1 MYIVRRTLILL
12 IVTGILL
19 SSCGPQEPG
28 QPTPDM
34 NAILTAGVGTFAASI
49 FQTQTA
55 MVPPATLTPTVTPTA
70 TVTPLGLLSPTAS
83 ATQFIL
89 IAPLAT
95 LNVTLTGTQYTPT
108 ANPNT
113 LAFGC
118 NNLLLLADETI
129 PSGTVFKPEEGFTKT
144 WKVANTGTCDWVYL
158 YHLVFVSGDS
168 LGGEPGTLGKVIPP
182 GKWTQ
187 LSINMQSPKAP
198 GTYTGYWRFADQSGN
213 MFGSTL
219 GVTIEVKANPPAA
232 TATFTVI
239 PTTVVPTTA
248 IPSVTS
254 TATATP
260 TP

>member
-1 MYIVRRTLILL
+1 MYNARQILILL
-12 IVTGILL
+12 LTTGVLL
-19 SSCGPQEPG
+19 SACAPQATG

-55 MVPPATLTPTVTPTA
+55 MAPSVTLTPTVTPTA
-70 TVTPLGLLSPTAS
+70 TATPLGLLSPTAS

-187 LSINMQSPKAP
+187 LSINMQSPRAP

-219 GVTIEVKANPPAA
+219 GVTIEVKANPPPPTATTAPA
-232 TATFTVI
+232 TATTSP
-239 PTTVVPTTA
+239 PTG
-248 IPSVTS
+248 
-254 TATATP
+254 TP
-260 TP
+260 TPTNTP